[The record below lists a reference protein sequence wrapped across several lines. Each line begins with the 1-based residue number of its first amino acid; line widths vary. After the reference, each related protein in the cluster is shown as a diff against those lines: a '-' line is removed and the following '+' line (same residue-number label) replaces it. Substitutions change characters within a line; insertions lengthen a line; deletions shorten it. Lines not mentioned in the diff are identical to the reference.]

1 MTIKCQICS
10 AQDSKYKCPKCG
22 VRYCSLACFKNAEK
36 HVHDEQTTESKEES
50 KTLSE
55 KVELPVLKT
64 AELDTIYRES
74 AEIQQ
79 LLKYNTV
86 KFHLAKVYRI
96 LGARSETTGG
106 SKGSDL
112 SSEAKQQL
120 AVDYLNALR
129 YGGVHF
135 NEAIEE
141 FCQISAKKLESG
153 S

>member
-1 MTIKCQICS
+1 MSIKCQICNE
-10 AQDSKYKCPKCG
+10 QDSKYKCPKCG
-22 VRYCSLACFKNAEK
+22 IRYCSLICFKDAEK
-36 HVHDEQTTESKEES
+36 HVHDEQTAEQKVESKPS
-50 KTLSE
+50 SE
-55 KVELPVLKT
+55 KVEQPKLKT
-64 AELDTIYRES
+64 AELDAIHRETP
-74 AEIQQ
+74 EIQE
-79 LLKYNTV
+79 LLTYNTV

-96 LGARSETTGG
+96 LGAKNETAGSTGM
-106 SKGSDL
+106 DL

-141 FCQISAKKLESG
+141 FCQISAKKLDSG